1 MSNNVLNSRRPIP
14 SLFCLKA
21 LCALFVVIIH
31 SHIWGKDALAP
42 VWQVAVPCFFAISGY
57 FLFSGNPEKEARTAL
72 RWAKKGFILQI
83 FLLFVYWSFFK
94 IYNHTEYVWQTYVIA
109 LLSGVGIVA
118 HLWYLAALWQA
129 LVIFALI
136 RRWVGNPAVIIIMC
150 LLADRLVQH
159 YLLPLCPFNAS
170 LLKVACFSSLVYIC
184 GGYAVAKY
192 KGECSPLSLLLGLVI
207 LGLIPEFCGVSALL
221 PTAVRRVFHVAVLGV
236 ISASLVAAC
245 VKKPEC
251 SLPWVAW
258 IGKNHAANIYYYHII
273 ISTML
278 PDVARRLF
286 GIDTTLYSA
295 WVTFPLALLLSVII
309 VAVSSR
315 VKRFVDKRRAVEI
328 PRSPGA

>member
-1 MSNNVLNSRRPIP
+1 MSNNTLNSRRPIP

-42 VWQVAVPCFFAISGY
+42 VTQVAVPCFFAISGY
-57 FLFSGNPEKEARTAL
+57 FLFSGNPEKEIRTAL

-83 FLLFVYWSFFK
+83 FLLFVYGCFFR
-94 IYNHTEYVWQTYVIA
+94 IYNHTGEYVWQTYVIA

-136 RRWVGNPAVIIIMC
+136 RRWVGNPAVIIILC
-150 LLADRLVQH
+150 LLADRVVQL
-159 YLLPLCPFNAS
+159 YLLPLFPFNAS
-170 LLKVACFSSLVYIC
+170 LLKVACFSALVYIC

-192 KGECSPLSLLLGLVI
+192 KWGRSPLFLLLVPVI
-207 LGLIPEFCGVSALL
+207 LGLIPEFCGVSSLL
-221 PTAVRRVFHVAVLGV
+221 PSAVRRVFHVAVLGV

-245 VKKPEC
+245 VKKPEW

-278 PDVARRLF
+278 PDVARCLF

-295 WVTFPLALLLSVII
+295 WVTYPLTLLLSVII

-315 VKRFVDKRRAVEI
+315 VKRFVDKRRAGEN
-328 PRSPGA
+328 PRP